1 MVSNV
6 LVLAYLLRLTLDG
19 WEVLQL
25 IFGHDYYS
33 AGAVSQGKNFDEES
47 NASMSTARDET
58 RDGFY
63 MEDGDPS
70 VVQLLHER
78 TFAFSF
84 WPKVGWGQDGVHCF
98 QLR

>member
-1 MVSNV
+1 MELISIQILNHVFST
-6 LVLAYLLRLTLDG
+6 LPFQRYAGRERCTLTH
-19 WEVLQL
+19 
-25 IFGHDYYS
+25 FS
-33 AGAVSQGKNFDEES
+33 AGTVSRGKNFDEES

-70 VVQLLHER
+70 VAQLLHER

-84 WPKVGWGQDGVHCF
+84 WPKVGGVLLLLF
-98 QLR
+98 W

>member
-1 MVSNV
+1 MFLFS
-6 LVLAYLLRLTLDG
+6 TLSFLSVG
-19 WEVLQL
+19 FSAFWPPVHH
-25 IFGHDYYS
+25 ITHFS
-33 AGAVSQGKNFDEES
+33 AGAVSRGKNFDEES

-70 VVQLLHER
+70 VAQLLHER

-84 WPKVGWGQDGVHCF
+84 WPKVGSV
-98 QLR
+98 LLL

>member
-1 MVSNV
+1 MPG
-6 LVLAYLLRLTLDG
+6 DG
-19 WEVLQL
+19 C
-25 IFGHDYYS
+25 YS

-84 WPKVGWGQDGVHCF
+84 WPKV
-98 QLR
+98 R

>member
-1 MVSNV
+1 MP
-6 LVLAYLLRLTLDG
+6 
-19 WEVLQL
+19 
-25 IFGHDYYS
+25 GHDCYS

-84 WPKVGWGQDGVHCF
+84 WPKVSWG
-98 QLR
+98 

>member
-1 MVSNV
+1 
-6 LVLAYLLRLTLDG
+6 
-19 WEVLQL
+19 
-25 IFGHDYYS
+25 
-33 AGAVSQGKNFDEES
+33 
-47 NASMSTARDET
+47 MSTARDET

-84 WPKVGWGQDGVHCF
+84 WPKVGSRWNGVCLCPYRSNRGNVF
-98 QLR
+98 AK